1 MRKHEVK
8 NAPKKNDV
16 RMMRIPFT
24 EVNTLVDENT
34 GEMVTIL
41 SKDGSVVHLIDQQMA
56 LYVEPAGSVG
66 DAVE

>member
-41 SKDGSVVHLIDQQMA
+41 SKDGSVVHCC
-56 LYVEPAGSVG
+56 
-66 DAVE
+66 